1 MNPKDPSL
9 RRRKRFFW
17 PLIIIFIG
25 LVLLLQRLPI
35 AIPEWLLSWNTILIG
50 VGLLIGIRSQFRHWM
65 WFALVL
71 WGFGSIL
78 TENYIPDQYHN
89 LIFPVGLI
97 AVGIYIFISLLI
109 CRKSSFY
116 RSFERRRKMTCD
128 FDKDDFSTV
137 DESNTVAI
145 ENTFGG
151 ISRSF
156 ISKDF
161 KGGYIKNTFGGVKVQ
176 LDQCDFE
183 DKAVIHIE
191 NTFGGITLYVPVH
204 WKVISEVEAT
214 LSGVDDKTYYEN
226 PDQEN
231 PKRLI
236 LKGKSVFGGIEIK
249 NY

>member
-1 MNPKDPSL
+1 M
-9 RRRKRFFW
+9 
-17 PLIIIFIG
+17 
-25 LVLLLQRLPI
+25 
-35 AIPEWLLSWNTILIG
+35 A
-50 VGLLIGIRSQFRHWM
+50 
-65 WFALVL
+65 
-71 WGFGSIL
+71 
-78 TENYIPDQYHN
+78 
-89 LIFPVGLI
+89 
-97 AVGIYIFISLLI
+97 
-109 CRKSSFY
+109 
-116 RSFERRRKMTCD
+116 CD
-128 FDKDDFSTV
+128 FDEDDFSTV
-137 DESNTVAI
+137 DESNTIAI

-151 ISRSF
+151 IRRSF

-204 WKVISEVEAT
+204 WKVISEVDAT

-226 PDQEN
+226 PDEEN
-231 PKRLI
+231 RKRLI